1 MFFPRSQFYEF
12 RNKGG
17 KIMPKIFQ
25 ALDRI
30 KPVYDVAE
38 KVIMFICKILL
49 IADILVTCYMVI
61 GRYVSFIPAP
71 VWGEQVV
78 LTLMVYMAVLS
89 ATLAIRNN
97 AHIRMT
103 CFDAYLPKKLLM
115 VLEILSDVLV
125 MYLGIVMIEHGWT
138 ATIKLGA
145 RGFYD
150 SLPWLSRFW
159 MYFPVP
165 VAGAGMVI
173 FELEALYNH
182 IKAFFVK
189 EETQEK
195 EVAA

>member
-1 MFFPRSQFYEF
+1 
-12 RNKGG
+12 
-17 KIMPKIFQ
+17 MPKIFQ
-25 ALDRI
+25 TLDKI
-30 KPVYDVAE
+30 KPVYDIAE
-38 KVIMFICKILL
+38 KIMMFICKILL

-103 CFDAYLPKKLLM
+103 CFDTYLPKGLLM
-115 VLEILSDVLV
+115 VLDIISDVLV
-125 MYLGIVMIEHGWT
+125 MWLGYVMLTSGWT
-138 ATIKLGA
+138 AAIKLGA

-159 MYFPVP
+159 MYLPVP
-165 VAGAGMVI
+165 VAGVGMII
-173 FELEALYNH
+173 FEIEQLYQH
-182 IKAFFVK
+182 IKSFFVK
-189 EETQEK
+189 EEK

>member
-1 MFFPRSQFYEF
+1 MPR
-12 RNKGG
+12 
-17 KIMPKIFQ
+17 IFH
-25 ALDRI
+25 ALDKI
-30 KPVYDVAE
+30 KPVYDIAE
-38 KVIMFICKILL
+38 KIMMFICKILL

-61 GRYVSFIPAP
+61 GRYASFIAAP

-103 CFDAYLPKKLLM
+103 CFDPFLPKKLVM
-115 VLEILSDVLV
+115 VLDLISDILV
-125 MYLGIVMIEHGWT
+125 MILGFVMLKYGWT
-138 ATIKLGA
+138 AAIKLGA

-165 VAGAGMVI
+165 LAGISMII
-173 FELEALYNH
+173 FEVEQLYQH
-182 IKAFFVK
+182 IKAFFIK
-189 EETQEK
+189 EEE

>member
-1 MFFPRSQFYEF
+1 
-12 RNKGG
+12 
-17 KIMPKIFQ
+17 MPKIFQ
-25 ALDRI
+25 ALDKI
-30 KPVYDVAE
+30 KPVYDITE
-38 KVIMFICKILL
+38 KIMMFICKILL

-61 GRYVSFIPAP
+61 GRYVSFIAAP

-97 AHIRMT
+97 SHIRMT
-103 CFDAYLPKKLLM
+103 CFDPFLPKKLVM
-115 VLEILSDVLV
+115 VLDLISDILV
-125 MYLGIVMIEHGWT
+125 MILGFVMLKHGWT
-138 ATIKLGA
+138 AAIKLGS

-165 VAGAGMVI
+165 VAGAGMII
-173 FELEALYNH
+173 FEIEQIYQH
-182 IKAFFVK
+182 IKTFFIK
-189 EETQEK
+189 EEK